1 MPIPARP
8 RLEGLRLADGAL
20 ILKVEKAGLAV
31 QVRVTAPGPLLAGGG
46 VCVWHDWG
54 LRLPVNIARLTDLWS
69 VSGGRLPSLRLP
81 EGGRSWSGMT
91 CWR

>member
-46 VCVWHDWG
+46 CACG
-54 LRLPVNIARLTDLWS
+54 TTGACACR
-69 VSGGRLPSLRLP
+69 
-81 EGGRSWSGMT
+81 
-91 CWR
+91 